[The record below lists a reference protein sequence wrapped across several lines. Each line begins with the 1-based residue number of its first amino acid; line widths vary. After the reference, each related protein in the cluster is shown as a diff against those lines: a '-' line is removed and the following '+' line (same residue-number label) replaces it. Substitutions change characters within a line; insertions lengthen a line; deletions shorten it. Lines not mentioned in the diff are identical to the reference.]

1 MSVAPKGSKPIKSDR
16 VITPGE
22 RAAAQAALEAGESPN
37 GAGPME
43 ESGARLRREDGRMIF
58 QISDVD
64 LLLPRKWKRFKFMRR
79 LRSGDLWGALEAIW
93 PPTNDKDGEEEVHPE
108 LAKLEE
114 LEVDEDEFRLT
125 IERLGETLMGK
136 GDGKNS

>member
-1 MSVAPKGSKPIKSDR
+1 MATQTKTKTIKPDR

-37 GAGPME
+37 GAGPEE

-58 QISDVD
+58 QIADVD
-64 LLLPRKWKRFKFMRR
+64 LVLPRKWKRFKFMRR

-93 PPTNDKDGEEEVHPE
+93 PPAKDENDEEEIHPE

-125 IERLGETLMGK
+125 IERLGETLMGE
-136 GDGKNS
+136 GAGKNS